1 MSRPGGDGYGTE
13 PQEAPNVYL
22 PRGGSTPA
30 YEAYTD
36 PAAAHGWQ
44 STYGETAELP
54 AVADAPGV
62 LPPTMEAPP
71 ERPVAVGRRS
81 HRKRGGGG
89 VGARRSRRI
98 AVAAGAAGA
107 VSAVA
112 LIAWFSFS
120 GTSADAPSGNG
131 RPAPT
136 PAAGDT
142 AAATDPGTPADT
154 GSADRPSDGSGAA
167 APSDAA
173 PTPAS
178 PTAPTTDPA
187 AAGDAKPSSPAP
199 TPTATSAAPTQ
210 APATSA
216 PGNSDA
222 KPGRGQGASK
232 GPK

>member
-1 MSRPGGDGYGTE
+1 MSTPAEDGTGTQ
-13 PQEAPNVYL
+13 PQGAPNVYL

-30 YEAYTD
+30 YEAYPD

-44 STYGETAELP
+44 NTYDETAELP

-62 LPPTMEAPP
+62 LPSTVEAAP
-71 ERPVAVGRRS
+71 ERPVAAGARS
-81 HRKRGGGG
+81 HRRHGG
-89 VGARRSRRI
+89 AETRRSRRI

-107 VSAVA
+107 VSVVA
-112 LIAWFSFS
+112 LVAWFSFS
-120 GTSADAPSGNG
+120 GTSSDAPSGNG
-131 RPAPT
+131 RPT

-142 AAATDPGTPADT
+142 VAATDPGTPADT

-167 APSDAA
+167 APSDTA

-178 PTAPTTDPA
+178 PTAPTAAPA
-187 AAGDAKPSSPAP
+187 TEGDAKPSSPAP
-199 TPTATSAAPTQ
+199 TPTATSEAPT
-210 APATSA
+210 TSA